1 MRNCEID
8 DLDLV
13 IDFSQSVSFFTVPP
27 RAHLDLGIPIW
38 LFPHLMEVV
47 AFNHV
52 WSRNAW
58 NNACL
63 PAELCPLRVARQVKS
78 LHKQQTTDNL
88 LDNLLQEAYRK
99 CSRIDLT

>member
-1 MRNCEID
+1 
-8 DLDLV
+8 
-13 IDFSQSVSFFTVPP
+13 
-27 RAHLDLGIPIW
+27 
-38 LFPHLMEVV
+38 MEVVV

-63 PAELCPLRVARQVKS
+63 PAELRVARQVKS
-78 LHKQQTTDNL
+78 LHKQQTTCTDNIKGQPITSVSQSVSYFTVPPRAQPSTGSQSGSATYYIV
-88 LDNLLQEAYRK
+88 QEAYRK